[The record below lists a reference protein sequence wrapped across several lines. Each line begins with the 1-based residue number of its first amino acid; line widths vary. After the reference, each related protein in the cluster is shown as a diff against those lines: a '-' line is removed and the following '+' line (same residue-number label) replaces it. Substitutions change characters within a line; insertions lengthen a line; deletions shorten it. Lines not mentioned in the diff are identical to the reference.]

1 MCSKKPGSAR
11 FFYVDYFAGVAASTK
26 LIKDLLGN
34 GFMQRRWSLVLGALL
49 LIAQMPAFAIGAI
62 EVQALMSDAALL
74 RIGEQQRMLR
84 NGQRSPEG
92 VLLVNATTQ
101 RAIIEV
107 DGKRTELK
115 LSQRISGSFSAVDTS
130 EVRVDRN
137 NNAQYLTTAS
147 INGRLMTVLVDTGAN
162 TVALSGRHAASL
174 GIAYHRGTPTRVGTA
189 SGTANAYVIQLDSVA
204 VGGVSVPFVPA
215 VVIEGDFPSEVLL
228 GMSFLQRVG
237 MREENGAL
245 FLKQKF

>member
-1 MCSKKPGSAR
+1 MKKHAQWM
-11 FFYVDYFAGVAASTK
+11 AGICLSIVQIVAHA
-26 LIKDLLGN
+26 
-34 GFMQRRWSLVLGALL
+34 V
-49 LIAQMPAFAIGAI
+49 GAI
-62 EVQALMSDAALL
+62 EVQALMNDAAVL
-74 RIGEQQRMLR
+74 RIGDQQRMLR

-107 DGKRTELK
+107 DGRRTELK
-115 LSQRISGSFSAVDTS
+115 LSQRISGSFTATDTS

-137 NNAQYLTTAS
+137 ANAQYLTTAS
-147 INGRLMTVLVDTGAN
+147 INGRLATVLVDTGAN
-162 TVALSGRHAASL
+162 TVALSGRQAAAL
-174 GIAYHRGTPTRVGTA
+174 GVAYHRGTPTQVGTA
-189 SGTANAYVIQLDSVA
+189 SGVANAYAVQLDSVA
-204 VGGVSVPFVPA
+204 VGGISVPYVPA
-215 VVIEGDFPSEVLL
+215 VVIEGDFPPMILL